1 MVKTYLLIDDIIY
14 LNILI
19 TYYNNGV
26 AKMKDMKD
34 ILKDSIKSHYENK
47 DYTEVVRDALL
58 CLTTEIR
65 KKSDLIDIDGVD
77 LINKAFSE
85 KQPLIKI
92 NKLETTTDKNRHRGI
107 MDLSKGLIEY
117 FRNPMSHSK
126 QEYSKK
132 VADAILV
139 LLDEVILE
147 EIVGSKSIN
156 SIEDWYLE
164 ITNELFPNTERYA
177 KNLISIIP
185 KNKYYEL
192 SVMLYKNRNSISKL
206 KDKIID
212 ELVNNLSEEEFK
224 DYCEVIE
231 RDLFGNVNEK
241 EIISLLK
248 FISPNIWKKL
258 SALAKSK
265 IEDMALED
273 ISKLYLNFEYDS
285 GDYIPSEQQN
295 GYILENS
302 IHILENFSNLQDIID
317 IIVEK
322 LTINSNEFLQN
333 YLFEKY
339 FLIIINKTA
348 KKHYDLIDTIYDR
361 LKYKNYP
368 MWYDN
373 IKKALNKL
381 PKDNYWYTNLAEAFR
396 LELSQADPF
405 EDFDIS
411 KISKKDL
418 PF

>member
-1 MVKTYLLIDDIIY
+1 
-14 LNILI
+14 
-19 TYYNNGV
+19 
-26 AKMKDMKD
+26 MKE
-34 ILKDSIKSHYENK
+34 ILKESIKTHYENK

-65 KKSDLIDIDGVD
+65 KKSDLTDSDGVD

-92 NKLETTTDKNRHRGI
+92 NKLETTTDKNKHRGI

-147 EIVGSKSIN
+147 EIIGSKSIN

-164 ITNELFPNTERYA
+164 ITNDLFPNTERYA
-177 KNLISIIP
+177 KSLISAIP

-192 SVMLYKNRNSISKL
+192 AVMLYKNRNNITKL

-231 RDLFGNVNEK
+231 NDLFGNITENDV
-241 EIISLLK
+241 ISSLK
-248 FISPNIWKKL
+248 FISTNIWNKL
-258 SALAKSK
+258 SDLAKSK
-265 IEDMALED
+265 VEDIAKED
-273 ISKLYLNFEYDS
+273 ISNLYLDFEYEC
-285 GDYIPSEQQN
+285 GNYIPSEQKN

-302 IHILENFSNLQDIID
+302 MHILENFSNLQDIID
-317 IIVEK
+317 VIVEK
-322 LTINSNEFLQN
+322 ATVNSNEFLQD

-339 FLIIINKTA
+339 FFLIMSKST
-348 KKHYDLIDTIYDR
+348 KKHFDLIDMICDR
-361 LKYKNYP
+361 LRYKNKP
-368 MWYDN
+368 MWYE
-373 IKKALNKL
+373 IVKKSLKQL
-381 PKDNYWYTNLAEAFR
+381 PKDNYWYTSLSEIFG
-396 LELSQADPF
+396 LEMKKVDSF
-405 EDFDIS
+405 ENFDID
-411 KISKKDL
+411 KISTEDL

>member
-1 MVKTYLLIDDIIY
+1 
-14 LNILI
+14 
-19 TYYNNGV
+19 
-26 AKMKDMKD
+26 MKE
-34 ILKDSIKSHYENK
+34 ILKESIKTHYENK

-65 KKSDLIDIDGVD
+65 KKSDLTDSDGVD
-77 LINKAFSE
+77 LINKTFSE

-92 NKLETTTDKNRHRGI
+92 NKLETTTDKNKHRGI

-147 EIVGSKSIN
+147 EIIGSKSIN

-164 ITNELFPNTERYA
+164 ITNDLFPNTERYA
-177 KNLISIIP
+177 KSLISAIP

-192 SVMLYKNRNSISKL
+192 AVMLYKNRNNITKL

-231 RDLFGNVNEK
+231 NDLFGNITENDV
-241 EIISLLK
+241 ISSLK
-248 FISPNIWKKL
+248 FISTNIWNKL
-258 SALAKSK
+258 SDLAKSK
-265 IEDMALED
+265 VEDVAKED
-273 ISKLYLNFEYDS
+273 ISNLYLDFEYEC
-285 GDYIPSEQQN
+285 GNYIPSEQKN

-317 IIVEK
+317 VIVEK
-322 LTINSNEFLQN
+322 ATVNSNEFLQD

-339 FLIIINKTA
+339 FFLIMSKST
-348 KKHYDLIDTIYDR
+348 KKHFDLIDMICDR
-361 LKYKNYP
+361 LRYKNKP
-368 MWYDN
+368 MWYE
-373 IKKALNKL
+373 IVKKSLKQL
-381 PKDNYWYTNLAEAFR
+381 PKDNYWYTS
-396 LELSQADPF
+396 LSEIFGLGMKKVDPF
-405 EDFDIS
+405 ENFDID
-411 KISKKDL
+411 KISTEDL

>member
-1 MVKTYLLIDDIIY
+1 
-14 LNILI
+14 
-19 TYYNNGV
+19 
-26 AKMKDMKD
+26 MKE
-34 ILKDSIKSHYENK
+34 ILKESIKTHYENK

-65 KKSDLIDIDGVD
+65 KKSDLTDSDGVD

-92 NKLETTTDKNRHRGI
+92 NKLETTTDKNKHRGI

-147 EIVGSKSIN
+147 EIIGSKSIN

-164 ITNELFPNTERYA
+164 ITNDLFPNTERYA
-177 KNLISIIP
+177 KSLISAIP

-192 SVMLYKNRNSISKL
+192 AVMLYKNRNNITKL

-231 RDLFGNVNEK
+231 NDLFGNITENDV
-241 EIISLLK
+241 ISSLK
-248 FISPNIWKKL
+248 FISTNIWNKL
-258 SALAKSK
+258 SDLAKSK
-265 IEDMALED
+265 VEDVAKED
-273 ISKLYLNFEYDS
+273 ISNLYLDFEYEC
-285 GDYIPSEQQN
+285 GNYIPSEQKN

-317 IIVEK
+317 VIVEK
-322 LTINSNEFLQN
+322 ATVNSNEFLQD

-339 FLIIINKTA
+339 FFLIMSKST
-348 KKHYDLIDTIYDR
+348 KKHFDLIDMICDKLR
-361 LKYKNYP
+361 YKNKP
-368 MWYDN
+368 MWYE
-373 IKKALNKL
+373 IVKKSLKQL
-381 PKDNYWYTNLAEAFR
+381 PKDNYWYTSLSEIFG
-396 LELSQADPF
+396 LEMKKVDPF
-405 EDFDIS
+405 ENFDID
-411 KISKKDL
+411 KISTEDL

>member
-1 MVKTYLLIDDIIY
+1 
-14 LNILI
+14 
-19 TYYNNGV
+19 
-26 AKMKDMKD
+26 MKE
-34 ILKDSIKSHYENK
+34 ILKESIKTHYENK

-65 KKSDLIDIDGVD
+65 KKSDLTDSDGVD

-92 NKLETTTDKNRHRGI
+92 NKLETTTDKNKHRGI

-147 EIVGSKSIN
+147 EIIGSKSIN

-164 ITNELFPNTERYA
+164 ITNDLFPNTERYA
-177 KNLISIIP
+177 KSLISAIP

-192 SVMLYKNRNSISKL
+192 AVMLYKNRNNITKL

-231 RDLFGNVNEK
+231 NDLFGNITENDV
-241 EIISLLK
+241 ISSLK
-248 FISPNIWKKL
+248 FISTNIWNKL
-258 SALAKSK
+258 SDLAKSK
-265 IEDMALED
+265 VEDIAKED
-273 ISKLYLNFEYDS
+273 ISNLYLDFEYEC
-285 GDYIPSEQQN
+285 GNYIPSEQKN

-317 IIVEK
+317 VIVEK
-322 LTINSNEFLQN
+322 ATVNSNEFLQD
-333 YLFEKY
+333 YLFKKY
-339 FLIIINKTA
+339 FFLIMSKST
-348 KKHYDLIDTIYDR
+348 KKHFDLIDMICDR
-361 LKYKNYP
+361 LRYKNKP
-368 MWYDN
+368 MWYE
-373 IKKALNKL
+373 IVKKSLKQL
-381 PKDNYWYTNLAEAFR
+381 PKDNYWYTSLSEIFG
-396 LELSQADPF
+396 LEMKKVDSF
-405 EDFDIS
+405 ENFDID
-411 KISKKDL
+411 KISTEDL

>member
-1 MVKTYLLIDDIIY
+1 
-14 LNILI
+14 
-19 TYYNNGV
+19 
-26 AKMKDMKD
+26 MKE
-34 ILKDSIKSHYENK
+34 ILKESIKTHYENK

-65 KKSDLIDIDGVD
+65 KKSDLTDSDGVD

-92 NKLETTTDKNRHRGI
+92 NKLETTTDKNKHRGI

-147 EIVGSKSIN
+147 EIIGSKSIN

-164 ITNELFPNTERYA
+164 ITNDLFPNTERYA
-177 KNLISIIP
+177 KSLISAIP

-192 SVMLYKNRNSISKL
+192 AVMLYKNRNNITKL

-231 RDLFGNVNEK
+231 NDLFGNITENDV
-241 EIISLLK
+241 ISSLK
-248 FISPNIWKKL
+248 FISTNIWNKL
-258 SALAKSK
+258 SDLAKSK
-265 IEDMALED
+265 VEDIAKED
-273 ISKLYLNFEYDS
+273 ISNLYLDFEYEC
-285 GDYIPSEQQN
+285 GNYIPSEQKN

-302 IHILENFSNLQDIID
+302 MHILENFSNLQDIID
-317 IIVEK
+317 VIVEK
-322 LTINSNEFLQN
+322 ATVNSNEFLQD

-339 FLIIINKTA
+339 FFLIMSKSTKN
-348 KKHYDLIDTIYDR
+348 HFDLIDMICDR
-361 LKYKNYP
+361 LRYKNKP
-368 MWYDN
+368 MWYE
-373 IKKALNKL
+373 IVKKSLKQL
-381 PKDNYWYTNLAEAFR
+381 PKDNYWYTSLSEIFG
-396 LELSQADPF
+396 LEMKKVDSF
-405 EDFDIS
+405 ENFDID
-411 KISKKDL
+411 KISTEDL

>member
-1 MVKTYLLIDDIIY
+1 
-14 LNILI
+14 
-19 TYYNNGV
+19 
-26 AKMKDMKD
+26 MKE
-34 ILKDSIKSHYENK
+34 ILKESIKTHYENK

-65 KKSDLIDIDGVD
+65 KKSDLTDSDGVD

-92 NKLETTTDKNRHRGI
+92 NKLETTTDKNKHRGI

-147 EIVGSKSIN
+147 EIIGSKSIN

-164 ITNELFPNTERYA
+164 ITNDLFPNTERYA
-177 KNLISIIP
+177 KSLISAIP

-192 SVMLYKNRNSISKL
+192 AVMLYKNRNNITKL

-231 RDLFGNVNEK
+231 NDLFGNITENDV
-241 EIISLLK
+241 ISSLK
-248 FISPNIWKKL
+248 FISTNIWNKL
-258 SALAKSK
+258 SDLAKSK
-265 IEDMALED
+265 VEDVAKED
-273 ISKLYLNFEYDS
+273 ISNLYIDFEYEC
-285 GDYIPSEQQN
+285 GNYIPSEQKN

-317 IIVEK
+317 VIVEK
-322 LTINSNEFLQN
+322 ATVNSNEFLQD

-339 FLIIINKTA
+339 FFLIMSKST
-348 KKHYDLIDTIYDR
+348 KKHFDLIDMICDR
-361 LKYKNYP
+361 LRYKNKP
-368 MWYDN
+368 MWYE
-373 IKKALNKL
+373 IVKKSLKQL
-381 PKDNYWYTNLAEAFR
+381 PKDNYWYTSLSEIFG
-396 LELSQADPF
+396 LEMKKVDPF
-405 EDFDIS
+405 ENFDID
-411 KISKKDL
+411 KISTEDL

>member
-1 MVKTYLLIDDIIY
+1 
-14 LNILI
+14 
-19 TYYNNGV
+19 
-26 AKMKDMKD
+26 MKE
-34 ILKDSIKSHYENK
+34 ILKESIKTHYENK

-65 KKSDLIDIDGVD
+65 KKSDLTDSDGVD

-85 KQPLIKI
+85 KQTLIKI
-92 NKLETTTDKNRHRGI
+92 NKLETTTDKNKHRGI

-147 EIVGSKSIN
+147 EIIGSKSIN
-156 SIEDWYLE
+156 SIEEWYLE
-164 ITNELFPNTERYA
+164 ITNDLFPNTERYA
-177 KNLISIIP
+177 KSLISAIP

-192 SVMLYKNRNSISKL
+192 AVMLYKNRNNITKL

-231 RDLFGNVNEK
+231 NDLFGNITENDV
-241 EIISLLK
+241 ISSLK
-248 FISPNIWKKL
+248 FISTNIWNKL
-258 SALAKSK
+258 SDLAKSK
-265 IEDMALED
+265 VEDVAKED
-273 ISKLYLNFEYDS
+273 ISNLYLDFEYEC
-285 GDYIPSEQQN
+285 GNYILSEQKN

-317 IIVEK
+317 VIVEK
-322 LTINSNEFLQN
+322 ATVNSNEFLQD

-339 FLIIINKTA
+339 FFLIMSKST
-348 KKHYDLIDTIYDR
+348 KKHFDLIDMICDR
-361 LKYKNYP
+361 LRYKNKP
-368 MWYDN
+368 MWYE
-373 IKKALNKL
+373 IVKKSLKQL
-381 PKDNYWYTNLAEAFR
+381 PKDNYWYTSLSEIFG
-396 LELSQADPF
+396 LEMKKVDPF
-405 EDFDIS
+405 ENFDID
-411 KISKKDL
+411 KISTEDL

>member
-1 MVKTYLLIDDIIY
+1 
-14 LNILI
+14 
-19 TYYNNGV
+19 
-26 AKMKDMKD
+26 MKE
-34 ILKDSIKSHYENK
+34 ILKESIKTHYENK

-65 KKSDLIDIDGVD
+65 KKSDLTDSDGVD

-92 NKLETTTDKNRHRGI
+92 NKLETTTDKNKHRGI

-147 EIVGSKSIN
+147 EIIGSKSIN

-164 ITNELFPNTERYA
+164 ITNDLFPNTERYA
-177 KNLISIIP
+177 KSLISAIP

-192 SVMLYKNRNSISKL
+192 AVMLYKNRNNITKL

-231 RDLFGNVNEK
+231 NDLFGNITENDV
-241 EIISLLK
+241 ISSLK
-248 FISPNIWKKL
+248 FISTNIWNKL
-258 SALAKSK
+258 SDLAKSK
-265 IEDMALED
+265 VEDIAKED
-273 ISKLYLNFEYDS
+273 ISNLYLDFEYEC
-285 GDYIPSEQQN
+285 GNYIPSEQKN

-317 IIVEK
+317 VIVEK
-322 LTINSNEFLQN
+322 ATVNSNEFLQD

-339 FLIIINKTA
+339 FFLIMSKST
-348 KKHYDLIDTIYDR
+348 KKHFDLIDMICDR
-361 LKYKNYP
+361 LRYKNKP
-368 MWYDN
+368 MWYE
-373 IKKALNKL
+373 IVKKSLKQL
-381 PKDNYWYTNLAEAFR
+381 PKDNYWYTSLSEIFG
-396 LELSQADPF
+396 LEMKKVDSF
-405 EDFDIS
+405 ENFDID
-411 KISKKDL
+411 KISTEDL

>member
-1 MVKTYLLIDDIIY
+1 
-14 LNILI
+14 
-19 TYYNNGV
+19 
-26 AKMKDMKD
+26 MKE
-34 ILKDSIKSHYENK
+34 ILKESIKTHYENK

-65 KKSDLIDIDGVD
+65 KKSDLTDSDGVD

-92 NKLETTTDKNRHRGI
+92 NKLETTTDKNKHRGI

-147 EIVGSKSIN
+147 EIIGSKSIN

-164 ITNELFPNTERYA
+164 ITNDLFPNTERYA
-177 KNLISIIP
+177 KSLISAIP

-192 SVMLYKNRNSISKL
+192 AVMLYKNRNNITKL

-231 RDLFGNVNEK
+231 NDLFGNITENDV
-241 EIISLLK
+241 ISSLK
-248 FISPNIWKKL
+248 FISTNIWNKL
-258 SALAKSK
+258 SDLAKSK
-265 IEDMALED
+265 VEDVAKED
-273 ISKLYLNFEYDS
+273 ISNLYLDFEYEC
-285 GDYIPSEQQN
+285 GNYIPSEQKN

-317 IIVEK
+317 VIVEK
-322 LTINSNEFLQN
+322 ATVNSNEFLQD

-339 FLIIINKTA
+339 FFLIMSKST
-348 KKHYDLIDTIYDR
+348 KKHFDLIDMICDR
-361 LKYKNYP
+361 LRYKNKP
-368 MWYDN
+368 MWYE
-373 IKKALNKL
+373 IVKKSLKQL
-381 PKDNYWYTNLAEAFR
+381 PKDNYWYTSLSEIFG
-396 LELSQADPF
+396 LEMKKVDPF
-405 EDFDIS
+405 ENFDID
-411 KISKKDL
+411 KISTEDL

>member
-1 MVKTYLLIDDIIY
+1 
-14 LNILI
+14 
-19 TYYNNGV
+19 
-26 AKMKDMKD
+26 MKE
-34 ILKDSIKSHYENK
+34 ILKESIKTHYENK

-65 KKSDLIDIDGVD
+65 KKSDLTDSDGVD

-92 NKLETTTDKNRHRGI
+92 NKLETTTDKNKHRGI

-147 EIVGSKSIN
+147 EIIGSKSIN

-164 ITNELFPNTERYA
+164 ITNDLFPNTERYA
-177 KNLISIIP
+177 KSLISAIP

-192 SVMLYKNRNSISKL
+192 AVMLYKNRNNITKL

-231 RDLFGNVNEK
+231 NDLFGNITENDV
-241 EIISLLK
+241 ISSLK
-248 FISPNIWKKL
+248 FISTNIWNKL
-258 SALAKSK
+258 SDLAKSK
-265 IEDMALED
+265 VEDIAKED
-273 ISKLYLNFEYDS
+273 ISNLYLDFEYEC
-285 GDYIPSEQQN
+285 GNYIPSEQKN

-317 IIVEK
+317 VIVEK
-322 LTINSNEFLQN
+322 ATVNSNEFLQD

-339 FLIIINKTA
+339 FFLIMSKST
-348 KKHYDLIDTIYDR
+348 KKHFDLIDMICDR
-361 LKYKNYP
+361 LRYKNKP
-368 MWYDN
+368 MWYE
-373 IKKALNKL
+373 IVKKSLKQL
-381 PKDNYWYTNLAEAFR
+381 PKDNYWYTSLSEIFG
-396 LELSQADPF
+396 LEMKKVDPF
-405 EDFDIS
+405 ENFDID
-411 KISKKDL
+411 KISTEDL

>member
-1 MVKTYLLIDDIIY
+1 
-14 LNILI
+14 
-19 TYYNNGV
+19 
-26 AKMKDMKD
+26 MKE
-34 ILKDSIKSHYENK
+34 ILKESIKTHYENK

-65 KKSDLIDIDGVD
+65 KKSDLTDSDGVD

-92 NKLETTTDKNRHRGI
+92 NKLETTTDKNKHRGI

-147 EIVGSKSIN
+147 EIIGSKSIN

-164 ITNELFPNTERYA
+164 ITNDLFPNTERYA
-177 KNLISIIP
+177 KSLISAIP

-192 SVMLYKNRNSISKL
+192 AVMLYKNRNNITKL

-231 RDLFGNVNEK
+231 NDLFGNITENDV
-241 EIISLLK
+241 ISSLK
-248 FISPNIWKKL
+248 FISTNIWNKL
-258 SALAKSK
+258 SDLAKSK
-265 IEDMALED
+265 VEDIAKED
-273 ISKLYLNFEYDS
+273 ISNLYLDFEYEC
-285 GDYIPSEQQN
+285 GNYIPSEQKN

-317 IIVEK
+317 VIVEK
-322 LTINSNEFLQN
+322 ATVNSNEFLQD

-339 FLIIINKTA
+339 FFLIMSKST
-348 KKHYDLIDTIYDR
+348 KKHFDLIDMICDR
-361 LKYKNYP
+361 LRYKNKP
-368 MWYDN
+368 MWYE
-373 IKKALNKL
+373 IVKKSLIQL
-381 PKDNYWYTNLAEAFR
+381 PKDNYWYTSLSEIFG
-396 LELSQADPF
+396 LEMKKVDPF
-405 EDFDIS
+405 ENFDID
-411 KISKKDL
+411 KISTEDL

>member
-1 MVKTYLLIDDIIY
+1 
-14 LNILI
+14 
-19 TYYNNGV
+19 
-26 AKMKDMKD
+26 MKE
-34 ILKDSIKSHYENK
+34 ILKESIKIHYENK

-65 KKSDLIDIDGVD
+65 KKSDLKDNDGVD

-85 KQPLIKI
+85 KKPLIKI
-92 NKLETTTDKNRHRGI
+92 NKLETETDKNKHRGI

-132 VADAILV
+132 IADAILV

-147 EIVGSKSIN
+147 EIFGSKSIN
-156 SIEDWYLE
+156 SIDDWYLE

-177 KNLISIIP
+177 KSLISTIP
-185 KNKYYEL
+185 NNKYYEL
-192 SVMLYKNRNSISKL
+192 SVMLYKNRDNIPKL

-212 ELVNNLSEEEFK
+212 ELVNNLSPEEFK
-224 DYCEVIE
+224 DYCDVIE
-231 RDLFGNVNEK
+231 RDLFGNVQEK

-248 FISPNIWKKL
+248 FISSSIWKNL
-258 SALAKSK
+258 SNLAKNK
-265 IEDMALED
+265 IEDIALED
-273 ISKLYLNFEYDS
+273 ISKLYLDFEYDG
-285 GDYIPSEQQN
+285 GDYMPSEQQK

-317 IIVEK
+317 IIIEK
-322 LTINSNEFLQN
+322 LTMDSNELLQD

-339 FLIIINKTA
+339 FLLIINKSS
-348 KKHYDLIDTIYDR
+348 KQHYDLIDTIYDR
-361 LKYKNYP
+361 LRYKNKP
-368 MWYDN
+368 MWYN
-373 IKKALNKL
+373 TVKKIIKQL
-381 PKDNYWYTNLAEAFR
+381 PKDNYWYTSLAEVFG
-396 LELSQADPF
+396 LELLEKDPF

-411 KISKKDL
+411 KISKEDL

>member
-1 MVKTYLLIDDIIY
+1 MKELL
-14 LNILI
+14 
-19 TYYNNGV
+19 
-26 AKMKDMKD
+26 KE
-34 ILKDSIKSHYENK
+34 SIKTHYENK

-58 CLTTEIR
+58 CLTSEIR
-65 KKSDLIDIDGVD
+65 KKSDLTDSDGVD

-92 NKLETTTDKNRHRGI
+92 NKLETTTDKNKHRGI

-156 SIEDWYLE
+156 SIDDWYLE

-177 KNLISIIP
+177 QNLISTIP
-185 KNKYYEL
+185 NNKYYEL
-192 SVMLYKNRNSISKL
+192 SVMLYKNRNNIPKL

-212 ELVNNLSEEEFK
+212 ELVSNLSPEEFK
-224 DYCEVIE
+224 DYCDVIE
-231 RDLFGNVNEK
+231 RDLFGNAQEK
-241 EIISLLK
+241 EIISSLK
-248 FISPNIWKKL
+248 FISTNIWKKL
-258 SALAKSK
+258 SNLTKTK

-273 ISKLYLNFEYDS
+273 ISKLYLDFEYDG

-302 IHILENFSNLQDIID
+302 IHILENFSNLQDIIN
-317 IIVEK
+317 IIIEK
-322 LTINSNEFLQN
+322 LTIDSNEFLQD
-333 YLFEKY
+333 YLFDKY
-339 FLIIINKTA
+339 FLLIINNSS
-348 KKHYDLIDTIYDR
+348 KKYYDLIDVIYDR
-361 LKYKNYP
+361 LRYKNKP
-368 MWYDN
+368 MWYN
-373 IKKALNKL
+373 TVKKIIKDL
-381 PKDNYWYTNLAEAFR
+381 PKDNYWYTSLANRFG
-396 LELSQADPF
+396 LELLDKNQI

-411 KISKKDL
+411 KISQEDL

>member
-1 MVKTYLLIDDIIY
+1 
-14 LNILI
+14 
-19 TYYNNGV
+19 
-26 AKMKDMKD
+26 MKE
-34 ILKDSIKSHYENK
+34 ILKESIKTHYENK

-65 KKSDLIDIDGVD
+65 KKSDLTDSDGVD

-92 NKLETTTDKNRHRGI
+92 NKLETTTDKNKHRGI

-147 EIVGSKSIN
+147 EIIGSKSIN

-164 ITNELFPNTERYA
+164 ITNDLFPNTERYA
-177 KNLISIIP
+177 KSLISAIP

-192 SVMLYKNRNSISKL
+192 AVMLYKNRNNITKL

-231 RDLFGNVNEK
+231 NDLFGNITENDV
-241 EIISLLK
+241 ISSLK
-248 FISPNIWKKL
+248 FISTNIWNKL
-258 SALAKSK
+258 SDLAKSK
-265 IEDMALED
+265 VEDVAKDD
-273 ISKLYLNFEYDS
+273 ISNLYLDFEYEC
-285 GDYIPSEQQN
+285 GNYIPSEQKN

-302 IHILENFSNLQDIID
+302 IHILENFSNLQDIVD
-317 IIVEK
+317 VIVEK
-322 LTINSNEFLQN
+322 ATVNSNEFLQD

-339 FLIIINKTA
+339 FFLIMSKST
-348 KKHYDLIDTIYDR
+348 KKHFDLIDMICDR
-361 LKYKNYP
+361 LRYKNKP
-368 MWYDN
+368 MWYE
-373 IKKALNKL
+373 IVKKSLKQL
-381 PKDNYWYTNLAEAFR
+381 PKDNYWYTSLSEIFG
-396 LELSQADPF
+396 LEMKKVDPF
-405 EDFDIS
+405 ENFDID
-411 KISKKDL
+411 KISTEDL

>member
-1 MVKTYLLIDDIIY
+1 
-14 LNILI
+14 
-19 TYYNNGV
+19 
-26 AKMKDMKD
+26 MKE
-34 ILKDSIKSHYENK
+34 ILKESIKIHYENK

-65 KKSDLIDIDGVD
+65 KKSDLKDNDGVD

-85 KQPLIKI
+85 KKPLIKI
-92 NKLETTTDKNRHRGI
+92 NKLETETDKNKHRGI

-132 VADAILV
+132 IADAILV

-147 EIVGSKSIN
+147 EIFGSKSIN
-156 SIEDWYLE
+156 SIDDWYLE

-177 KNLISIIP
+177 KSLISTIP
-185 KNKYYEL
+185 NNKYYEL
-192 SVMLYKNRNSISKL
+192 SVMLYKNRDNIPKL

-212 ELVNNLSEEEFK
+212 ELVNNLSPEEFK
-224 DYCEVIE
+224 DYCDVIE
-231 RDLFGNVNEK
+231 RDLFGNVQEK

-248 FISPNIWKKL
+248 FISSSIWKNL
-258 SALAKSK
+258 SNLAKNK
-265 IEDMALED
+265 IEDIALED
-273 ISKLYLNFEYDS
+273 ISKLYLDFEYDG
-285 GDYIPSEQQN
+285 GDYMPSEQQK

-317 IIVEK
+317 IIIEK
-322 LTINSNEFLQN
+322 LTMDSNELLQD

-339 FLIIINKTA
+339 FLLIINKSS
-348 KKHYDLIDTIYDR
+348 KQHYDLIDTIYDR
-361 LKYKNYP
+361 LRYKNKP
-368 MWYDN
+368 MWYN
-373 IKKALNKL
+373 TVKKIIKQL
-381 PKDNYWYTNLAEAFR
+381 PKDNYWYTSLAEGFG
-396 LELSQADPF
+396 LELLEKDPF

-411 KISKKDL
+411 KISKEDL

>member
-1 MVKTYLLIDDIIY
+1 
-14 LNILI
+14 
-19 TYYNNGV
+19 
-26 AKMKDMKD
+26 MKE
-34 ILKDSIKSHYENK
+34 ILKESIKTHYENK

-65 KKSDLIDIDGVD
+65 KKSDLTDSDGVD

-92 NKLETTTDKNRHRGI
+92 NKLETTTDKNKHRGI

-147 EIVGSKSIN
+147 EIIDSKSIN

-164 ITNELFPNTERYA
+164 ITNDLSPNTERYA
-177 KNLISIIP
+177 KSLISAIP
-185 KNKYYEL
+185 KDKYYEL
-192 SVMLYKNRNSISKL
+192 SVMLYKNRNNITKL

-212 ELVNNLSEEEFK
+212 ELVSNLLEEKFK

-231 RDLFGNVNEK
+231 NDLFGNITENNV
-241 EIISLLK
+241 ISSLK
-248 FISPNIWKKL
+248 FISTNIWNKL
-258 SALAKSK
+258 SDLAKSK
-265 IEDMALED
+265 IEDVARED
-273 ISKLYLNFEYDS
+273 ISNLDLGFEYEC
-285 GDYIPSEQQN
+285 GDYTPSEQKN

-302 IHILENFSNLQDIID
+302 IHILGNFSNLQDIID
-317 IIVEK
+317 VIVEK
-322 LTINSNEFLQN
+322 ATVNSNEFLQD

-339 FLIIINKTA
+339 FFIIINKSI
-348 KKHYDLIDTIYDR
+348 KKHFDLIDMICDR
-361 LKYKNYP
+361 LRYKNKP
-368 MWYDN
+368 MWYE
-373 IKKALNKL
+373 IVKKSLKQL
-381 PKDNYWYTNLAEAFR
+381 SKDNYWYTSLSEIFG
-396 LELSQADPF
+396 LEIKKVDPF
-405 EDFDIS
+405 EKFAIDKVS
-411 KISKKDL
+411 TEDL

>member
-1 MVKTYLLIDDIIY
+1 
-14 LNILI
+14 
-19 TYYNNGV
+19 
-26 AKMKDMKD
+26 MKE
-34 ILKDSIKSHYENK
+34 ILKESIKTHYENK

-65 KKSDLIDIDGVD
+65 KKSDLTDSDGVD

-92 NKLETTTDKNRHRGI
+92 NKLETTTDKNKHRGI

-147 EIVGSKSIN
+147 EIIGSKSIN

-164 ITNELFPNTERYA
+164 ITNDLFPNTERYA
-177 KNLISIIP
+177 KSLISAIP

-192 SVMLYKNRNSISKL
+192 AVMLYKNRNKIKKL

-231 RDLFGNVNEK
+231 NDLFGNITENDV
-241 EIISLLK
+241 ISSLK
-248 FISPNIWKKL
+248 FISTNIWNKL
-258 SALAKSK
+258 SDLAKSK
-265 IEDMALED
+265 VEDIAKED
-273 ISKLYLNFEYDS
+273 ISNLYLDFEYEC
-285 GDYIPSEQQN
+285 GNYIPSEQKN

-317 IIVEK
+317 VIVEK
-322 LTINSNEFLQN
+322 ATVNSNEFLQD

-339 FLIIINKTA
+339 FFLIMSKST
-348 KKHYDLIDTIYDR
+348 KKHFDLIDMICDR
-361 LKYKNYP
+361 LRYKNKP
-368 MWYDN
+368 MWYE
-373 IKKALNKL
+373 IVKKSLKQL
-381 PKDNYWYTNLAEAFR
+381 PKDNYWYTSLSEIFG
-396 LELSQADPF
+396 LEMKKVDSF
-405 EDFDIS
+405 ENFDID
-411 KISKKDL
+411 KISTEDL

>member
-1 MVKTYLLIDDIIY
+1 
-14 LNILI
+14 
-19 TYYNNGV
+19 
-26 AKMKDMKD
+26 MKE
-34 ILKDSIKSHYENK
+34 ILKESIKTHYENK

-65 KKSDLIDIDGVD
+65 KKSDLTDSDGVD

-92 NKLETTTDKNRHRGI
+92 NKLETTTDKNKHRGI
-107 MDLSKGLIEY
+107 MDLSKELIEY

-147 EIVGSKSIN
+147 EIIGSKSIN

-164 ITNELFPNTERYA
+164 ITNDLFPNTERYA
-177 KNLISIIP
+177 KSLISAIP

-192 SVMLYKNRNSISKL
+192 AVMLYKNRNNITKL

-231 RDLFGNVNEK
+231 NDLFGNITENDV
-241 EIISLLK
+241 ISSLK
-248 FISPNIWKKL
+248 FISTNIWNKL
-258 SALAKSK
+258 SDLAKSK
-265 IEDMALED
+265 VEDVAKED
-273 ISKLYLNFEYDS
+273 ISNLYLDFEYEC
-285 GDYIPSEQQN
+285 GNYIPSEQKN

-317 IIVEK
+317 VIVEK
-322 LTINSNEFLQN
+322 ATVNSNEFLQD

-339 FLIIINKTA
+339 FFLIMSKST
-348 KKHYDLIDTIYDR
+348 KKHFDLIDMICDR
-361 LKYKNYP
+361 LRYKNKP
-368 MWYDN
+368 MWYE
-373 IKKALNKL
+373 IVKKSLKQL
-381 PKDNYWYTNLAEAFR
+381 PKDNYWYTSLSEIFG
-396 LELSQADPF
+396 LEMKKVDPF
-405 EDFDIS
+405 ENFDID
-411 KISKKDL
+411 KISTEDL

>member
-1 MVKTYLLIDDIIY
+1 
-14 LNILI
+14 
-19 TYYNNGV
+19 
-26 AKMKDMKD
+26 MKE
-34 ILKDSIKSHYENK
+34 ILKESIKTHYENK

-65 KKSDLIDIDGVD
+65 KKSDLTDSDGVD

-92 NKLETTTDKNRHRGI
+92 NKLETTTDKNKHRGI

-147 EIVGSKSIN
+147 EIIGSKSIN

-164 ITNELFPNTERYA
+164 ITNDLFPNTERYA
-177 KNLISIIP
+177 KSLISAIP

-192 SVMLYKNRNSISKL
+192 AVMLYKNRNNITKL

-231 RDLFGNVNEK
+231 NDLFGNITENDV
-241 EIISLLK
+241 ISSLK
-248 FISPNIWKKL
+248 FISTNIWNKL
-258 SALAKSK
+258 SDLAKSK
-265 IEDMALED
+265 IEDVAKED
-273 ISKLYLNFEYDS
+273 ISNLYLDFEYDC
-285 GDYIPSEQQN
+285 GNYIPSEQKN

-302 IHILENFSNLQDIID
+302 MHILENFSNLQDIID
-317 IIVEK
+317 VIVEK
-322 LTINSNEFLQN
+322 ATVNSNEFLQD

-339 FLIIINKTA
+339 FFIIISKST
-348 KKHYDLIDTIYDR
+348 KKHFDLIDMICDR
-361 LKYKNYP
+361 LRYKNKP
-368 MWYDN
+368 MWYE
-373 IKKALNKL
+373 IVKKSLKQL
-381 PKDNYWYTNLAEAFR
+381 PKDNYWYTSLSEIFG
-396 LELSQADPF
+396 LEIKKIDPF
-405 EDFDIS
+405 ENFDID
-411 KISKKDL
+411 KISTEDL

>member
-1 MVKTYLLIDDIIY
+1 
-14 LNILI
+14 
-19 TYYNNGV
+19 
-26 AKMKDMKD
+26 MKE
-34 ILKDSIKSHYENK
+34 ILKESIKTHYENK

-65 KKSDLIDIDGVD
+65 KKSDLTDSDGVD

-92 NKLETTTDKNRHRGI
+92 NKLETTTDKNKHRGI

-147 EIVGSKSIN
+147 EIIGSKSIN

-164 ITNELFPNTERYA
+164 ITNDLFPNTERYA
-177 KNLISIIP
+177 KSLISAIP

-192 SVMLYKNRNSISKL
+192 AVMLYKNRNNITKL

-231 RDLFGNVNEK
+231 NDLFGNITENDV
-241 EIISLLK
+241 ISSLK
-248 FISPNIWKKL
+248 FISTNIWNKL
-258 SALAKSK
+258 SDLGKSK
-265 IEDMALED
+265 VEDVAKED
-273 ISKLYLNFEYDS
+273 ISNLYLDFEYEC
-285 GDYIPSEQQN
+285 GNYIPSEQKN

-317 IIVEK
+317 VIVEK
-322 LTINSNEFLQN
+322 ATVNSNEFLQD

-339 FLIIINKTA
+339 FFLIMSKST
-348 KKHYDLIDTIYDR
+348 KKHFDLIDMICDR
-361 LKYKNYP
+361 LRYKNKP
-368 MWYDN
+368 MWYE
-373 IKKALNKL
+373 IVKKSLKQL
-381 PKDNYWYTNLAEAFR
+381 PKDNYWYTSLSEIFG
-396 LELSQADPF
+396 LEMKKVDPF
-405 EDFDIS
+405 ENFDID
-411 KISKKDL
+411 KISTEDL

>member
-1 MVKTYLLIDDIIY
+1 
-14 LNILI
+14 
-19 TYYNNGV
+19 
-26 AKMKDMKD
+26 MKE
-34 ILKDSIKSHYENK
+34 ILKESIKTHYENK

-65 KKSDLIDIDGVD
+65 KKSDLTDSDGVD

-92 NKLETTTDKNRHRGI
+92 NKLETTTDKNKHRGI

-132 VADAILV
+132 VADAVLV

-147 EIVGSKSIN
+147 EIIGSKSIN

-164 ITNELFPNTERYA
+164 ITNDLFPNTERYA
-177 KNLISIIP
+177 KSLISAIP

-192 SVMLYKNRNSISKL
+192 AVMLYKNRNNITKL

-231 RDLFGNVNEK
+231 NDLFGNITENDV
-241 EIISLLK
+241 ISFLK
-248 FISPNIWKKL
+248 FISTNIWNKL
-258 SALAKSK
+258 SDLAKSK
-265 IEDMALED
+265 VEDVAKED
-273 ISKLYLNFEYDS
+273 ISNLYLDFEYEC
-285 GDYIPSEQQN
+285 GNYIPSEQKN

-302 IHILENFSNLQDIID
+302 IHILENFSNLQEIID
-317 IIVEK
+317 VIVEK
-322 LTINSNEFLQN
+322 ATVNSNEFLQD

-339 FLIIINKTA
+339 FFLIMSKST
-348 KKHYDLIDTIYDR
+348 KKHFDLIDMICDR
-361 LKYKNYP
+361 LRYKNKP
-368 MWYDN
+368 MWYE
-373 IKKALNKL
+373 IVKKSLKQL
-381 PKDNYWYTNLAEAFR
+381 PKDNYWYTSLSEIFG
-396 LELSQADPF
+396 LEMKKVDSF
-405 EDFDIS
+405 ENFDID
-411 KISKKDL
+411 KISTEDL

>member
-1 MVKTYLLIDDIIY
+1 
-14 LNILI
+14 
-19 TYYNNGV
+19 
-26 AKMKDMKD
+26 MKE
-34 ILKDSIKSHYENK
+34 ILKESIKTHYENK

-58 CLTTEIR
+58 CLTSEIR
-65 KKSDLIDIDGVD
+65 KKSDLTDSDGVD

-92 NKLETTTDKNRHRGI
+92 NKLETTTDKNKHRGI

-147 EIVGSKSIN
+147 EIIGSKSIN

-164 ITNELFPNTERYA
+164 ITNDLFPNTERYA
-177 KNLISIIP
+177 KSLISAIP

-192 SVMLYKNRNSISKL
+192 AVMLYKNRNNITKL

-231 RDLFGNVNEK
+231 NDLFGNITENDV
-241 EIISLLK
+241 ISSLK
-248 FISPNIWKKL
+248 FISTNIWNKL
-258 SALAKSK
+258 SDLAKSK
-265 IEDMALED
+265 VEDIAKED
-273 ISKLYLNFEYDS
+273 ISNLYLDFEYEC
-285 GDYIPSEQQN
+285 GNYIPSEQKN

-317 IIVEK
+317 VIVEK
-322 LTINSNEFLQN
+322 ATVNSNEFLQD

-339 FLIIINKTA
+339 FFLIMSKST
-348 KKHYDLIDTIYDR
+348 KKHFDLIDMICDR
-361 LKYKNYP
+361 LRYKNKP
-368 MWYDN
+368 MWYE
-373 IKKALNKL
+373 IVKKSLKQL
-381 PKDNYWYTNLAEAFR
+381 PKDNYWYTSLSEIFG
-396 LELSQADPF
+396 LEMKKVDSF
-405 EDFDIS
+405 ENFDID
-411 KISKKDL
+411 KISTEDL

>member
-1 MVKTYLLIDDIIY
+1 VKE
-14 LNILI
+14 
-19 TYYNNGV
+19 
-26 AKMKDMKD
+26 
-34 ILKDSIKSHYENK
+34 ILKESIKTHYENK

-65 KKSDLIDIDGVD
+65 KKSDLTDSDGVD

-92 NKLETTTDKNRHRGI
+92 NKLETTTDKNKHRGI

-147 EIVGSKSIN
+147 EIIGSKSIN

-164 ITNELFPNTERYA
+164 ITNDLFPNTERYA
-177 KNLISIIP
+177 KSLISAIP

-192 SVMLYKNRNSISKL
+192 AVMLYKNRNNITKL

-231 RDLFGNVNEK
+231 NDLFGNITENDV
-241 EIISLLK
+241 ISSLK
-248 FISPNIWKKL
+248 FISTNIWNKL
-258 SALAKSK
+258 SDLAKSK
-265 IEDMALED
+265 VEDIAKED
-273 ISKLYLNFEYDS
+273 ISNLYLDFEYEC
-285 GDYIPSEQQN
+285 GNYIPSEQKN

-317 IIVEK
+317 VIVEK
-322 LTINSNEFLQN
+322 ATVNSNEFLQD

-339 FLIIINKTA
+339 FFLIMSKST
-348 KKHYDLIDTIYDR
+348 KKHFDLIDMICDR
-361 LKYKNYP
+361 LRYKNKP
-368 MWYDN
+368 MWYE
-373 IKKALNKL
+373 IVKKSLKQL
-381 PKDNYWYTNLAEAFR
+381 PKDNYWYTSLSEIFG
-396 LELSQADPF
+396 LEMKKVDSF
-405 EDFDIS
+405 ENFDID
-411 KISKKDL
+411 KISTEDL

>member
-1 MVKTYLLIDDIIY
+1 
-14 LNILI
+14 
-19 TYYNNGV
+19 
-26 AKMKDMKD
+26 MKE
-34 ILKDSIKSHYENK
+34 ILKESIKTHYENK

-65 KKSDLIDIDGVD
+65 KKSDLTDSDGVD

-92 NKLETTTDKNRHRGI
+92 NKLETTTDKNKHRGI

-147 EIVGSKSIN
+147 EIIGSKSIN

-164 ITNELFPNTERYA
+164 ITNDLFPNTERYA
-177 KNLISIIP
+177 KSLISAIP

-192 SVMLYKNRNSISKL
+192 AVMLYKNRNNITKL

-231 RDLFGNVNEK
+231 NDLFGNITENDV
-241 EIISLLK
+241 ISSLK
-248 FISPNIWKKL
+248 FISTNIWNKL
-258 SALAKSK
+258 SDLAKSK
-265 IEDMALED
+265 VEDVAKED
-273 ISKLYLNFEYDS
+273 ISNLYLDFEYEC
-285 GDYIPSEQQN
+285 GNYIPSEQKN

-302 IHILENFSNLQDIID
+302 IHILENFSNLQDIVD
-317 IIVEK
+317 VIVEK
-322 LTINSNEFLQN
+322 ATVNSNEFLQD

-339 FLIIINKTA
+339 FFLIMSKST
-348 KKHYDLIDTIYDR
+348 KKHFDLIDMICDR
-361 LKYKNYP
+361 LRYKNKP
-368 MWYDN
+368 MWYE
-373 IKKALNKL
+373 IVKKSLKQL
-381 PKDNYWYTNLAEAFR
+381 PKDNYWYTSLSEIFG
-396 LELSQADPF
+396 LEMKKVDPF
-405 EDFDIS
+405 ENFDID
-411 KISKKDL
+411 KISTEDL

>member
-1 MVKTYLLIDDIIY
+1 MKELL
-14 LNILI
+14 
-19 TYYNNGV
+19 
-26 AKMKDMKD
+26 KE
-34 ILKDSIKSHYENK
+34 SIKTHYENK

-58 CLTTEIR
+58 CLTSEIR
-65 KKSDLIDIDGVD
+65 KKSDLTDSDGVD

-92 NKLETTTDKNRHRGI
+92 NKLETTTDKNKHRGI

-156 SIEDWYLE
+156 SIDDWYLE

-177 KNLISIIP
+177 QNLISTIP
-185 KNKYYEL
+185 NNKYYEL
-192 SVMLYKNRNSISKL
+192 SVMLYKNRNNIPKL

-212 ELVNNLSEEEFK
+212 ELVSNLSPEEFK
-224 DYCEVIE
+224 DYCDVIE
-231 RDLFGNVNEK
+231 RDLFGNAQEK
-241 EIISLLK
+241 EIISSLK
-248 FISPNIWKKL
+248 FISTNIWKKL
-258 SALAKSK
+258 SNLTKTK

-273 ISKLYLNFEYDS
+273 ISKLYLDFEYDG

-302 IHILENFSNLQDIID
+302 IHILENFSNLQDIIN
-317 IIVEK
+317 IIIEK
-322 LTINSNEFLQN
+322 LTIDSNEFLQD
-333 YLFEKY
+333 YLFDKY
-339 FLIIINKTA
+339 FLLIINNSS
-348 KKHYDLIDTIYDR
+348 KKYYDLIDVIYDR
-361 LKYKNYP
+361 LRYKDKP
-368 MWYDN
+368 MWYN
-373 IKKALNKL
+373 TVKKIIKDL
-381 PKDNYWYTNLAEAFR
+381 PKDNYWYTSLANRFG
-396 LELSQADPF
+396 LELLDKNQI

-411 KISKKDL
+411 KISQEDL

>member
-1 MVKTYLLIDDIIY
+1 
-14 LNILI
+14 
-19 TYYNNGV
+19 
-26 AKMKDMKD
+26 MKE
-34 ILKDSIKSHYENK
+34 ILKESIKTHYENK

-65 KKSDLIDIDGVD
+65 KKSDLTDSDGVD
-77 LINKAFSE
+77 LINKTFSE

-92 NKLETTTDKNRHRGI
+92 NKLETTTDKNKHRGI

-147 EIVGSKSIN
+147 EIIGSKSIN

-164 ITNELFPNTERYA
+164 ITNDLFPNTERYA
-177 KNLISIIP
+177 KSLISAIP

-192 SVMLYKNRNSISKL
+192 AVMLYKNRNNITKL

-231 RDLFGNVNEK
+231 NDLFGNITENDV
-241 EIISLLK
+241 ISSLK
-248 FISPNIWKKL
+248 FISTNIWNKL
-258 SALAKSK
+258 SDLAKSK
-265 IEDMALED
+265 VEDVAKED
-273 ISKLYLNFEYDS
+273 ISNLYLDFEYEC
-285 GDYIPSEQQN
+285 GNYIPSEQKN

-317 IIVEK
+317 VIVEK
-322 LTINSNEFLQN
+322 ATVNSNEFLQD

-339 FLIIINKTA
+339 FFLIMSKST
-348 KKHYDLIDTIYDR
+348 KKHFDLIDMICDR
-361 LKYKNYP
+361 LRYKNKP
-368 MWYDN
+368 MWYE
-373 IKKALNKL
+373 IVKKSLKQL
-381 PKDNYWYTNLAEAFR
+381 PKDNYWYTSLSEIFG
-396 LELSQADPF
+396 LEMKKVDPF
-405 EDFDIS
+405 ENFDID
-411 KISKKDL
+411 KISTEDL